1 MQIHNLKRK
10 TPQKKVMV
18 VGRGGK
24 RGKTSGRG
32 TKGQNARSG
41 RKKRPEMRDFIKRL
55 PKLRGYS
62 FKGYKEKATPI
73 QLKVI
78 EAKYLAGEVVSPTTL
93 FAKGLI
99 EMTAG
104 KKPIVKILSD
114 GEITKK
120 VTIEDCKISAKA
132 KEKVLKAGGNVIE
145 IKIVLPVKDLPVK
158 TTKPVKK

>member
-1 MQIHNLKRK
+1 MQIHNLKRVTK
-10 TPQKKVMV
+10 NYKPVA

-62 FKGYKEKATPI
+62 FKGYKEKAIPI

-78 EAKYLAGEVVSPTTL
+78 EAKYLAGETVSPTTL
-93 FAKGLI
+93 FSKGLI

-120 VTIEDCKISAKA
+120 VTIVDCKISAKA
-132 KEKVLKAGGNVIE
+132 KEKVLKAGGSVAS
-145 IKIVLPVKDLPVK
+145 IKIIVPVKDVIVK
-158 TTKPVKK
+158 STKSVKK